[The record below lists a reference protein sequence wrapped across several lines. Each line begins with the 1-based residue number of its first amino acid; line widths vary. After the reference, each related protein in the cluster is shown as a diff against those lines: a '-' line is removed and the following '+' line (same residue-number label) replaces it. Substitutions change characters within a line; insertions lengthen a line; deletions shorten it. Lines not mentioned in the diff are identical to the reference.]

1 MLFGWVLFR
10 SPDLTVAGQVAGGM
24 LGLGAGASAG
34 GPAGD
39 VVSAAAAVS
48 SGWWLLLA
56 AFALGHVLL
65 HRRDLETRVAA
76 WPDWAWGL
84 AYGAALG
91 LLLPFAATGY
101 QPFIY
106 FQF

>member
-1 MLFGWVLFR
+1 MSDR
-10 SPDLTVAGQVAGGM
+10 SPDLATAGQVAGGM
-24 LGLGAGASAG
+24 LGLGAGGAGPAAEAAAGAVAVTTVSAG
-34 GPAGD
+34 
-39 VVSAAAAVS
+39 
-48 SGWWLLLA
+48 WWSLLA
-56 AFALGHVLL
+56 VFAAGHVLL
-65 HRRDLETRVAA
+65 HRRDLEARVTA